1 MALFSLD
8 VQKTFRG
15 LFWTNRYI
23 LELTGISDGDT
34 AAAAI
39 IEAERAITIPDV
51 DFTSYRISDMVVGT
65 DIFRVVPVNESGERV
80 ILTQALP
87 LFDVLRVDFGTDVG
101 RPSRKYLRGVL
112 AEGDQENYGE
122 LIVGS
127 LAEFQTNYADAVLAV
142 TEYVDVDGQAFVSA
156 APFSRV
162 AMRQLRR
169 GSRKRTEPVIPLS

>member
-1 MALFSLD
+1 MPLFSLD

-15 LFWTNRYI
+15 LFFTNRYI
-23 LELTGISDGDT
+23 LNLSSVSAGGT
-34 AAAAI
+34 AADAI
-39 IEAERAITIPDV
+39 IAAERAITIPDV
-51 DFTSYRISDMVVGT
+51 DFTSYRISDMVPGT
-65 DIFRVVPVNESGERV
+65 DTFVVVPINESGERV
-80 ILTQALP
+80 VLTQALP
-87 LFDVLRVDFGTDVG
+87 LFDVLRVDFGTGIG

-122 LIVGS
+122 LLAAS
-127 LAEFQTNYADAVLAV
+127 LAEFQTNYANAVLAV
-142 TEYVDVDGQAFVSA
+142 PEYVDVDGQEFVSA